1 VFYGVFGFFVAAK
14 IVTYFS
20 SLSRVQGTKKG
31 GIKTE
36 IKLRR
41 RMLRNHT
48 LPAMRNDGKAHKRTT
63 GITSGNITGFSLQPV
78 AYERSRE
85 YLAHIAEIE
94 IKRSLALAE
103 AQRLSL
109 R

>member
-1 VFYGVFGFFVAAK
+1 
-14 IVTYFS
+14 
-20 SLSRVQGTKKG
+20 
-31 GIKTE
+31 
-36 IKLRR
+36 
-41 RMLRNHT
+41 MLGNHT
-48 LPAMRNDGKAHKRTT
+48 LPAMRNDGKVHKRIT
-63 GITSGNITGFSLQPV
+63 GMTSGNIAGVSLQPV

>member
-1 VFYGVFGFFVAAK
+1 VFHGVFGFFVAAK

-48 LPAMRNDGKAHKRTT
+48 LPVMKDYGKAHKRIT
-63 GITSGNITGFSLQPV
+63 GMTSGNIAGVSLQPV

-103 AQRLSL
+103 AYRLSM